1 MRGHIKELGR
11 KLKVKCPDNDCKVF
25 LNIFEML
32 EGIED
37 DLVGS
42 VLSEW
47 GKKVLQMERQRLER
61 ELDKMFYTNYAI
73 RQFRNQK

>member
-11 KLKVKCPDNDCKVF
+11 KLKVECPDNDCKVF

-61 ELDKMFYTNYAI
+61 ELDKMFYTTYAI
-73 RQFRNQK
+73 RQFRSQK

>member
-11 KLKVKCPDNDCKVF
+11 KLKVECPDNDCKVF

-73 RQFRNQK
+73 RQFRSQK